1 MLGRSLIKLPVG
13 TSIPENM
20 HLNKISLFPM
30 KDLKGDA
37 RCRGQCV
44 LGADF
49 NRSLVHDTGEKFE

>member
-1 MLGRSLIKLPVG
+1 
-13 TSIPENM
+13 
-20 HLNKISLFPM
+20 M